1 MIPSHLGSMNSLHR
15 KVFIGFIVSIGTVN
29 SMTTVQVDEETKKHL
44 FSISAKLQSRRGQKT
59 SLDDA
64 IKYLISAHRAEKRDI
79 SRMLSLF
86 GCLPHPQEARTLLRE
101 LRAGEERR
109 LEELER
115 KHRA

>member
-1 MIPSHLGSMNSLHR
+1 
-15 KVFIGFIVSIGTVN
+15 
-29 SMTTVQVDEETKKHL
+29 MTTVQVDEETKKHL